1 MSSSRVFEFYLGLYI
16 DIVHFLLWRFAGI
29 KPHKCKLCDKAFAS
43 SSTLKEHMFSHQN
56 ISPFMCHICC
66 YGCVRKNI
74 LRKHIVTKHGPD
86 ALPPDMVFKRGY
98 PLLEGVQK
106 DMEEQE
112 AEMAFQVQA
121 QPQITTGQQHQQPV
135 MAAQPPRVITE
146 PPITMETSQQI
157 VPASNAKIV
166 TASAD
171 TTFNDTGLSSP
182 VSLHVSAET
191 QGTLSTS
198 EAHDPVQ
205 QLPVVDLNR
214 SHSRESAQPILTME
228 NATSTQVHTSL
239 DSSTSSH
246 PSVANQSGHLYGLI
260 RHHNQPEQPL
270 PVSTQSEE
278 TLPATHQTMPPLFS
292 HSQQPVGNQ
301 PGYTEYPGYL
311 SNSQMSLL
319 QQMYLQSYNTS
330 NVPQQQQ

>member
-1 MSSSRVFEFYLGLYI
+1 MTSSRVFEFCLSLYI
-16 DIVHFLLWRFAGI
+16 VIVYFLLWRFAGI

-74 LRKHIVTKHGPD
+74 LRKHIITKHGPD

-98 PLLEGVQK
+98 PLLEGVQT
-106 DMEEQE
+106 
-112 AEMAFQVQA
+112 

-135 MAAQPPRVITE
+135 ITAQPPRVITE
-146 PPITMETSQQI
+146 PPITIETSQQI
-157 VPASNAKIV
+157 VPASNANIV
-166 TASAD
+166 TGSAD
-171 TTFNDTGLSSP
+171 TAFSDTRLSSP
-182 VSLHVSAET
+182 VSLQVSAET

-205 QLPVVDLNR
+205 QIPVVDLNG
-214 SHSRESAQPILTME
+214 SHSRESAQPIFTME
-228 NATSTQVHTSL
+228 HATSTQVHTSL

-246 PSVANQSGHLYGLI
+246 PSVSNQMSGHLYGLI

>member
-1 MSSSRVFEFYLGLYI
+1 M
-16 DIVHFLLWRFAGI
+16 LLRFAGI

-43 SSTLKEHMFSHQN
+43 SSTLKEHTFSHQN

-98 PLLEGVQK
+98 PLLEGVHK

-112 AEMAFQVQA
+112 AEMTFQVQTR
-121 QPQITTGQQHQQPV
+121 PQITSGQQQQGPGIP
-135 MAAQPPRVITE
+135 MQHPSIIRE
-146 PPITMETSQQI
+146 PPITMETPQQN
-157 VPASNAKIV
+157 VPASNANIITGSV
-166 TASAD
+166 DTA
-171 TTFNDTGLSSP
+171 FNDTGLSSP
-182 VSLHVSAET
+182 ASLQATAKT
-191 QGTLSTS
+191 QGS
-198 EAHDPVQ
+198 HDPPQ

-214 SHSRESAQPILTME
+214 SHSCENAQPMLNIE
-228 NATSTQVHTSL
+228 NATRTQVHTSL
-239 DSSTSSH
+239 DSATNLH
-246 PSVANQSGHLYGLI
+246 PSVANQMSGHLYGLI

-270 PVSTQSEE
+270 PVSTQSDE

-311 SNSQMSLL
+311 SSSQMTLI